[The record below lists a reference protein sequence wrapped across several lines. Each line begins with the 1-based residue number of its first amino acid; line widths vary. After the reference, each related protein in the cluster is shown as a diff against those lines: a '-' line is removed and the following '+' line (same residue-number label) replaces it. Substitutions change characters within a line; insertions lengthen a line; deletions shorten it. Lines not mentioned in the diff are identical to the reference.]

1 MKLSER
7 KKEILKAII
16 NDYINTA
23 EPIGSRTISK
33 KYHIGLSS
41 ATIRNEM
48 ADLEEIG
55 FLEQPHTSSGRIP
68 SDMGYR
74 YYVDKLM
81 DVSCPMPQETQIMKK
96 LMEFATLNEIDK
108 IVQRTSKL
116 LSEITQ
122 YTSAIIPP
130 SVKSGMVN
138 SIQLMQVTPTET
150 IAVIVTDMGIIKHAV
165 IRLPKAIDKDNLI
178 KINNLL
184 NDKLKG
190 LTVEEIDLSVI
201 CSIQNE
207 MGQYNEILNAIIP
220 VLYDSLTKTSSDVYL
235 EGAMNIFQYPE
246 YNDIDKAKSFLSLME
261 RKEVVRNMICE
272 GDTTLSVTI
281 GSENGVDAAKDCS
294 IIKTSYSIGDRSI
307 GRIAIIGPKRMDYPK
322 VIGTLNRIA
331 QTLNAML
338 KDMYDD

>member
-294 IIKTSYSIGDRSI
+294 IIKTSYSIGDRNI